1 MRAAIVGAFFHDRP
15 RERETFGRALAEVTH
30 RDDRAIEGALYVA
43 EMVAACVPHP
53 ERTSPSACQE
63 EARKVVRHAEL
74 GAAIDRALELERGG
88 ASLREAAE
96 ACGTTGYVV
105 STVAFATFCFLRH
118 GDDPMR
124 ALSGA
129 IGAGGDTDSIGAI
142 LGAWLGALHGE
153 AGLPG
158 DLIGRIHDGPF
169 GPTHLRA
176 LAACLARSGRAS
188 RAPCPRIRRRRRW
201 RGTWRCTRWSW
212 ATGSGG
218 SCPSD
223 PRPGRPGLDRSLDA
237 RHSAWSGRS
246 TWRISGSCSR
256 LRWGSKSCPRSRR
269 LGE

>member
-15 RERETFGRALAEVTH
+15 RERQTFGRGLAEVTH

-43 EMVAACVPHP
+43 EMVAACVPDP
-53 ERTSPSACQE
+53 ERTPPSACQE
-63 EARKVVRHAEL
+63 EARKVVQHAEL

-142 LGAWLGALHGE
+142 LGAWLGALNGE
-153 AGLPG
+153 SGLPG
-158 DLIGRIHDGPF
+158 HLIGRIHDGPF
-169 GPTHLRA
+169 GPSHLRA
-176 LAACLARSGRAS
+176 LAACLAQIREGV
-188 RAPCPRIRRRRRW
+188 PCPV
-201 RGTWRCTRWSW
+201 
-212 ATGSGG
+212 
-218 SCPSD
+218 PSYS
-223 PRPGRPGLDRSLDA
+223 PAAALARNLALYPVVLGHGL
-237 RHSAWSGRS
+237 
-246 TWRISGSCSR
+246 
-256 LRWGSKSCPRSRR
+256 RR
-269 LGE
+269 LVPL